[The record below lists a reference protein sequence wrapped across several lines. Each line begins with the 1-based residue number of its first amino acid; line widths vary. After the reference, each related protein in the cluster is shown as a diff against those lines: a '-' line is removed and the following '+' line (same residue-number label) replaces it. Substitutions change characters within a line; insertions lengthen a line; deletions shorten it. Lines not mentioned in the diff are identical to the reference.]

1 MATRSGALARAGGA
15 EPPLA
20 GAAATSNAEALP
32 GASPRERR
40 WALGLLLAIATV
52 AFIDRTILNTVGE
65 AVKRDLGLTDLQLGL
80 LGGAAFALLNG
91 LFGIPVAR
99 LAERHSRARI
109 IAAAVAIWSAMTALC
124 GLASGFGGLL
134 AARIGVGVGEAGAG
148 APAQSLL
155 ADYFPPERRATAFGI
170 LGLATP
176 LGIILG
182 AIGGAVVAQ
191 AFGWRAAFVLVGLP
205 GLLLAALTWLTLK
218 EPPRGLSD
226 GRLAGAE
233 APPLREVVRVLA
245 GSRAFRWL
253 IVAGIVV
260 NFVGFAGMSFAH
272 PFFVR
277 TFPVGYTEAAVAF
290 ALINSVS
297 LAGGY
302 YFGGTL
308 TDRLGRRDVRW
319 YGWLPAICMVLAAI
333 TYVVG
338 FSQST
343 WLWTIVLL
351 TPPGLFAGMYY
362 APTFAIT
369 HNLVGPRMRASAAA
383 ILTLTMS
390 IVGMTLGP
398 IVTGLLSDYFAA
410 GAFAGDYGAACPGV
424 GTALETTC
432 RAASAHGLR
441 MALVSVCALYV
452 LASLAFLRAA
462 GSLPRELAHLRASGS
477 TDTST
482 TPPAGMA

>member
-1 MATRSGALARAGGA
+1 MASLPDAVAGASGAEA
-15 EPPLA
+15 PLA
-20 GAAATSNAEALP
+20 SAAAAYEGAPDADEWIS

-99 LAERHSRARI
+99 LAERRSRARI
-109 IAAAVAIWSAMTALC
+109 IAIAVAVWSAMTALS

-191 AFGWRAAFVLVGLP
+191 ALGWRAAFMLVGLP
-205 GLLLAALTWLTLK
+205 GLALAALTWLTLK

-226 GRLAGAE
+226 GRLASAA
-233 APPLREVVRVLA
+233 APPLREVMRVL
-245 GSRAFRWL
+245 GQSRAFRWL
-253 IVAGIVV
+253 VVAGTVV

-277 TFPVGYTEAAVAF
+277 SFPVGYTEAAVAF

-302 YFGGTL
+302 YLGGTI

-319 YGWLPAICMVLAAI
+319 YGWLPAVCMVLAAI

-343 WLWTIVLL
+343 WFWTIVLL
-351 TPPGLFAGMYY
+351 TPPGLFAGMYF

-383 ILTLTMS
+383 ILTLTTS

-398 IVTGLLSDYFAA
+398 IVTGLLSDHFAA
-410 GAFAGDYGAACPGV
+410 AAFAGDFASACA
-424 GTALETTC
+424 GTSVEVAC
-432 RAASAHGLR
+432 RTASAHGLR
-441 MALVSVCALYV
+441 MALVSVCALYLV
-452 LASLAFLRAA
+452 AGVAF
-462 GSLPRELAHLRASGS
+462 LRASGS
-477 TDTST
+477 LPSELAHMRGD
-482 TPPAGMA
+482 AA